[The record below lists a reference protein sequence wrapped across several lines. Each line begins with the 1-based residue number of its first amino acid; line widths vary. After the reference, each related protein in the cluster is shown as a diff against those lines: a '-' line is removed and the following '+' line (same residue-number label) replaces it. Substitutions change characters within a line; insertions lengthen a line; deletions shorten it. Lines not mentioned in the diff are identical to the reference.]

1 MLPLALDVMGGDNAP
16 NVVIE
21 GARRAKSE
29 LGAPLILVGT
39 QEVVGPLAAEGFEVE
54 FASEVIEMHDDPASS
69 VRTKRDSS
77 LVRCAELVKEGRAS
91 SMISAGNTGATMA
104 SALLKMGRLPKVA
117 RPAIATVIPV
127 PGSTP
132 TVVIDSGANSEVQ
145 PQWLVQ
151 FGEMG
156 SVYASELFGIAS
168 PRVGILSIGEEKGK
182 GNDLVKEAWDLLDS
196 SPNINFIGNVEGR
209 DVMSANVDVVVCD
222 GFVGNIVLKTLEGA
236 MRTLAKAIFDALSS
250 GENGNEVVELAL
262 PKLLPLLDELNPDT
276 YGGAMLLGVKGIC
289 VISHGS
295 SSSTAIYNAIATSM
309 RLAEDGLAEKIA
321 AMVTK

>member
-1 MLPLALDVMGGDNAP
+1 MLPLALDVMGGDSAP

-21 GARRAKSE
+21 GARRAKAE
-29 LGAPLILVGT
+29 LGASLILVGT
-39 QEVVGPLAAEGFEVE
+39 EKVVGPLAIEGFEVE

-104 SALLKMGRLPKVA
+104 SALIKMGRLPKVA

-182 GNDLVKEAWDLLDS
+182 GNDLVKEAWSLLDA

-236 MRTLAKAIFDALSS
+236 MRTLAKAIFEALSA
-250 GENGNEVVELAL
+250 GENGSEVVDLAL

-295 SSSTAIYNAIATSM
+295 SSSNAIYNAIATTM

-321 AMVTK
+321 ATVTK

>member
-1 MLPLALDVMGGDNAP
+1 MGGDNAP
-16 NVVIE
+16 DVVIE
-21 GARRAKSE
+21 GARRAKEE
-29 LGAPLILVGT
+29 LDAPLILVGT
-39 QEVVGPLAAEGFEVE
+39 EAVVAPLANEGFEIEV
-54 FASEVIEMHDDPASS
+54 ASEVIEMHDDPASS

-156 SVYASELFGIAS
+156 SVYSNELFGIDS

-182 GNDLVKEAWDLLDS
+182 GNSLVKEAWSLLDA

-236 MRTLAKAIFDALSS
+236 MRTLAKSIFESLAA
-250 GENGNEVVELAL
+250 GENGAEVVDLAL

-276 YGGAMLLGVKGIC
+276 YGGAMLLGVNGIC

-295 SSSTAIYNAIATSM
+295 SSSTAIYNAIAMSM
-309 RLAEDGLAEKIA
+309 KLAKDGLADKIA
-321 AMVTK
+321 ATVTK

>member
-16 NVVIE
+16 DVVIE
-21 GARRAKSE
+21 GARRAKAE

-39 QEVVGPLAAEGFEVE
+39 EEVVGPLAIEGFEVE

-156 SVYASELFGIAS
+156 SAYASELFGIAS

-182 GNDLVKEAWDLLDS
+182 GNDLVKEAWSLLDA

-236 MRTLAKAIFDALSS
+236 MRTLAKAIFEALAA
-250 GENGNEVVELAL
+250 GENGSDVVDLAL

-321 AMVTK
+321 ATVTK

>member
-16 NVVIE
+16 SVVIE
-21 GARRAKSE
+21 GARRAKEE
-29 LGAPLILVGT
+29 LGASLILVGT
-39 QEVVGPLAAEGFEVE
+39 EEVVGPLAAQGFEVE
-54 FASEVIEMHDDPASS
+54 IATEVIEMHDDPASS

-156 SVYASELFGIAS
+156 SVYANELFGIES

-182 GNDLVKEAWDLLDS
+182 GNDLVKEAWGLLAQ

-209 DVMSANVDVVVCD
+209 DVMSSNVDVVVCD

-236 MRTLAKAIFDALSS
+236 MKTLAKAIFEALSS
-250 GENGNEVVELAL
+250 GENGSEVVDMAL

-276 YGGAMLLGVKGIC
+276 YGGAILLGVKGIC

-309 RLAEDGLAEKIA
+309 RLAKDGLAEKVA
-321 AMVTK
+321 ASVTK

>member
-21 GARRAKSE
+21 GARRAKDE
-29 LGAPLILVGT
+29 LGALLILVGT
-39 QEVVGPLAAEGFEVE
+39 EEVVGPLAIEGFEVE

-182 GNDLVKEAWDLLDS
+182 GNDLVKEAWGLLDA

-236 MRTLAKAIFDALSS
+236 MKTLAKAIFEAL
-250 GENGNEVVELAL
+250 GAGDNGSEVVDLAL

-309 RLAEDGLAEKIA
+309 RLAEDGLADKIA
-321 AMVTK
+321 ATVTK